1 MIQFDYVYFSDSW
14 FNHQLFVYIL
24 KDCEDDLVMAMTGRQ
39 KGLAGPKCSNSEPW
53 NVYIQNGAQGFLYNI
68 EDYQLHTYIYIY
80 MILVVI
86 FYSILFY
93 YIILYYILLIYII
106 L

>member
-1 MIQFDYVYFSDSW
+1 M
-14 FNHQLFVYIL
+14 
-24 KDCEDDLVMAMTGRQ
+24 MAMTGRQ

-80 MILVVI
+80 DISSSIL
-86 FYSILFY
+86 FYSILLYYIILYYIILY